1 MTRLFFDMEQVAGLA
16 RHARE
21 APERR
26 MTMGQRAA
34 IYGEDRC
41 AVPQPGEERLAPPCL
56 WLVKDEGIY
65 LMSPGIH
72 PDAERTGRTR
82 PPVSYASGFD
92 PTRDDR
98 MAVWDRAR
106 DAVGGD
112 DFSEEIP
119 IDWIDSALAARAPE
133 FVLEFRPDTIGL
145 LLPAGPRGPSGRQAG
160 DPSPGHAAGN

>member
-1 MTRLFFDMEQVAGLA
+1 MTRLLFDMEQVAGLA

-26 MTMGQRAA
+26 MTMAQRAA
-34 IYGEDRC
+34 VYGEDRC

-56 WLVKDEGIY
+56 WLVKDEGVY
-65 LMSPGIH
+65 LMSPGVY
-72 PDAERTGRTR
+72 PASASGPAPR

-92 PTRDDR
+92 PIRDDR

-112 DFSEEIP
+112 DFAEDIP
-119 IDWIDSALAARAPE
+119 VEWVDAALAARAPE
-133 FVLEFRPDTIGL
+133 FALEFRPDAIGL
-145 LLPAGPRGPSGRQAG
+145 LLPAGPRGPASGNGACR
-160 DPSPGHAAGN
+160 

>member
-1 MTRLFFDMEQVAGLA
+1 MVRLLFDMEQVAGLA
-16 RHARE
+16 RHSRQ

-26 MTMGQRAA
+26 MTMAQRAE
-34 IYGEDRC
+34 IYGESRC
-41 AVPQPGEERLAPPCL
+41 ATPQPGEERLAPPCL

-72 PDAERTGRTR
+72 PDSEADRSTR
-82 PPVSYASGFD
+82 APVAYASGFD

-112 DFSEEIP
+112 DFAEAVPLEWVDAAI
-119 IDWIDSALAARAPE
+119 AARSPE
-133 FVLEFRPDTIGL
+133 FALVFGPNAIG
-145 LLPAGPRGPSGRQAG
+145 LLPAGPPTR
-160 DPSPGHAAGN
+160 